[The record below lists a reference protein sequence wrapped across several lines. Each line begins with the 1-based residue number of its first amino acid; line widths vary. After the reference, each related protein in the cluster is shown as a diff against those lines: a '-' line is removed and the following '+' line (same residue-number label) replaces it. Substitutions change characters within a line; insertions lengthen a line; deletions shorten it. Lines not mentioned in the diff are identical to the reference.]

1 MVLTVLSAE
10 DNDLEWIRTMSSRP
24 VEGMKVDTS
33 ISCDRLLSDFIIIR
47 GGRLAFNN
55 HFEHILLKALRQG

>member
-10 DNDLEWIRTMSSRP
+10 DNDLEWIQTTSSRP
-24 VEGMKVDTS
+24 VEGMKMMPLSHVITS
-33 ISCDRLLSDFIIIR
+33 DLILIIIR
-47 GGRLAFNN
+47 GGRIAFND